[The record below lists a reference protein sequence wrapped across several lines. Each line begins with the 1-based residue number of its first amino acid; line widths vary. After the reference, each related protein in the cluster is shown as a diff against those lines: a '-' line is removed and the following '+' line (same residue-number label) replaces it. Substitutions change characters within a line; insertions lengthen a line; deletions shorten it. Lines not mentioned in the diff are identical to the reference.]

1 MTGVPAPVQG
11 GFDSA
16 GRTPMSNEIDIS
28 LGGAPGDGT
37 VPGPHGAPGDLGVA
51 AAEVTNP
58 ETEPVDGLRL
68 RSFIGLVLGLIGPR
82 ANLAVSGI
90 LLTLLVSHRTGANA
104 LAVAFALSSNQL
116 IGWLAYPVLGRASD
130 RTRSLAGRRAPYM
143 AAGLFV
149 MGACTFSYTLVGGY
163 WPIVA
168 LIGVVRLASVVG
180 GLTNIAVVPEAFG
193 KSRTLKA
200 AALIGVLGTALGLV
214 IKVTVIATWK
224 QSDPSTWNL
233 PFRMAGIVMMVVSA
247 AVLILVR
254 EVPAAREMAERD
266 RTIGKPW
273 HVELRDLLSS
283 PNGKVLLTGIFL
295 FWAGVTATGS
305 LTIVYFQKIL
315 HAGAVTQTILGWAT
329 GIPALLIGIP
339 LGYLISKALTR
350 KQVAILM
357 PALGAV
363 LAGLQYFVHAIWQSV
378 ILGFVSAPL
387 LSAFVIS
394 LAPMLLQLL
403 PRSGGFGELLG
414 KFIAPFSLA
423 GIAFS
428 ILAAVVV
435 QTTGNYRTIWLFPAA
450 AGLLQALVM
459 CWLWIPEDHK
469 RVRHEGLGNRFID
482 SVYNQVTESNRKLF
496 GGVITSEDA
505 DGASLFETARNLL
518 GDPYALLSKLKGE
531 ESVDS
536 ETGALEAEHDRPAL
550 EKAQE
555 AHEGSIGEE
564 TGSAE

>member
-1 MTGVPAPVQG
+1 MSEINTPLEVPAAG
-11 GFDSA
+11 DSA
-16 GRTPMSNEIDIS
+16 TGS
-28 LGGAPGDGT
+28 GA
-37 VPGPHGAPGDLGVA
+37 
-51 AAEVTNP
+51 
-58 ETEPVDGLRL
+58 VDALRL

-143 AAGLFV
+143 ATGLFV
-149 MGACTFSYTLVGGY
+149 MGACTYSFTLVGGY
-163 WPIVA
+163 WPIVG
-168 LIGVVRLASVVG
+168 LIGLVRLASVVG

-200 AALIGVLGTALGLV
+200 AALIGILGTALGLV

-224 QSDPSTWNL
+224 QSDPATWNL
-233 PFRMAGIVMMVVSA
+233 PFRLAGIVMMVVAA

-266 RTIGKPW
+266 RAIAKPW
-273 HVELRDLLSS
+273 HAELRDLLAG

-329 GIPALLIGIP
+329 GLPALAIGLP

-363 LAGLQYFVHAIWQSV
+363 LATLQYFVHAIWQSV
-378 ILGFVSAPL
+378 ILGFLSAPL
-387 LSAFVIS
+387 LGAFVIS

-428 ILAAVVV
+428 ILAAAVVNA
-435 QTTGNYRTIWLFPAA
+435 TGNYRTIWLFPAA
-450 AGLLQALVM
+450 AGLLQALIM
-459 CWLWIPEDHK
+459 FWLWVPEGQS
-469 RVRHEGLGNRFID
+469 RVRMAGLGNRFID
-482 SVYNQVTESNRKLF
+482 SVYDQITQRDRKLF
-496 GGVITSEDA
+496 G
-505 DGASLFETARNLL
+505 
-518 GDPYALLSKLKGE
+518 
-531 ESVDS
+531 
-536 ETGALEAEHDRPAL
+536 
-550 EKAQE
+550 
-555 AHEGSIGEE
+555 
-564 TGSAE
+564 